1 MLRANNTLSPHLV
14 STLCRLRFVPTLC
27 PYALSNAK
35 AGAAEVHQT
44 RPIVLVL
51 EPRNCRHCRYCR
63 YCRYCRRAGQASACP
78 RTRGRVD
85 ARPSRGCDPGALSGA
100 RRAASRDGV
109 APPVL
114 ARLCRSCPTQ
124 CGADIPVC
132 AVDSDHTV
140 ARNLEGKSAAL
151 PFCCP
156 VAETTCLLIGLQPE
170 GVKEYLV
177 WQATRTQESS
187 SRHEARKLR
196 PRKS

>member
-51 EPRNCRHCRYCR
+51 EPRNCRHCR

-151 PFCCP
+151 PSGKIGRALSVTLSKESIESMDSNDSTLSTRSILSIRSTTPPRDP
-156 VAETTCLLIGLQPE
+156 VDT
-170 GVKEYLV
+170 
-177 WQATRTQESS
+177 AT
-187 SRHEARKLR
+187 A
-196 PRKS
+196 